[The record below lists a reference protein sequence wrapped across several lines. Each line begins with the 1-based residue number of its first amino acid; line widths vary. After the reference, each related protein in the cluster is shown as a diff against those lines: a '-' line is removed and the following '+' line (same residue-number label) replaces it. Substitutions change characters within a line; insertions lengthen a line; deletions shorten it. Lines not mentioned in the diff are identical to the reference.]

1 VDLEY
6 EHIPDFP
13 PECKMIGHSID
24 NCYRWKKEEELR
36 GNKENIT
43 RQKVPEKKKK
53 REFMYLSM
61 MEECS
66 PIIIILATLRKR

>member
-6 EHIPDFP
+6 EHIPDFCT
-13 PECKMIGHSID
+13 ECKMIGYSIE

-43 RQKVPEKKKK
+43 RQKVPEKKK
-53 REFMYLSM
+53 EFMYLSM